1 MASKRAAWGAAAAIV
16 ISCGVVF
23 AADYY
28 KLSGVKRVDQD
39 LYKTSDGLY
48 LETQYC
54 YHFTFGEEAVLK
66 WEGEYGSNSIIWS
79 DDTSCRVKKI
89 WK

>member
-1 MASKRAAWGAAAAIV
+1 MLRKKAVAIAVVGALLV
-16 ISCGVVF
+16 CGGAL

-79 DDTSCRVKKI
+79 DDSTCRVKKI